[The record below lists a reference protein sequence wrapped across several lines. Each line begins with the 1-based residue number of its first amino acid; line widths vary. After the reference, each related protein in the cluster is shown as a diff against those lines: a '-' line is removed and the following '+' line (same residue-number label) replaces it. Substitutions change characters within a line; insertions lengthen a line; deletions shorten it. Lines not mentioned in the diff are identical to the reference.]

1 MNRLILIGNGF
12 DLAHGMK
19 TSYRDFILDYL
30 INVFKHT
37 KQNGA
42 YEDALLKVEFNNQNS
57 EWANPGLNFDDWSIS
72 NFVKYVDGPSHQAQ
86 DAFRRPITIY
96 RYEFIFVSKSKLIKI
111 LLTKCDEYNW
121 VDIENEYYMILCQL
135 SSDNK
140 LDKIS
145 ELNEQFEY
153 LQQLLQ
159 DYLRK
164 IEKKFVEEDCNSF
177 FKSYLVDKLTEIASL
192 PEEQIKAVGTDKSKL
207 KPEKILIL
215 NFNYTITISDYLDSI
230 KKIIPETKVI
240 NIHGKIYD
248 EENPI
253 IFGYG
258 DEEETNYATLEKFDE
273 CLRFV
278 KTYRYSRTH
287 NYQNFIDFVNSD
299 TFEVYVV
306 GHSCGLS
313 DKTLLSEVFN
323 NKNCFKVKLLTYNK
337 KVDAIIKIES
347 TDYIEKTYQIGRVFK
362 EKSQM
367 RRKLIPFSTS
377 DLLIIRKAPL

>member
-30 INVFKHT
+30 KNVFKQA

-42 YEDALLKVEFNNQNS
+42 YEDDLVLVKVNPNIYEY
-57 EWANPGLNFDDWSIS
+57 ANPGLDFDNWPIANFA
-72 NFVKYVDGPSHQAQ
+72 KYIDGPTFQTRNFFNEYVTAHK
-86 DAFRRPITIY
+86 
-96 RYEFIFVSKSKLIKI
+96 YEFIFQNKSELIKI
-111 LLTKCDEYNW
+111 LIKKCDDYNW
-121 VDIENEYYMILCQL
+121 VDVENEYYLLLCKL
-135 SSDNK
+135 SSENK

-145 ELNEQFEY
+145 ELNEQFKY

-164 IEKKFVEEDCNSF
+164 IEKKFVDDDCDSF
-177 FKSYLVDKLTEIASL
+177 FKSYLVDKLTEIANL
-192 PEEQIKAVGTDKSKL
+192 PEEQIRALGKHTSKL
-207 KPEKILIL
+207 KPAKILIL

-230 KKIIPETKVI
+230 QKIIPETKI
-240 NIHGKIYD
+240 MNIHGKIDD

-258 DEEETNYATLEKFDE
+258 DEEETNYATLEKYDE

-299 TFEVYVV
+299 TFEVYVA

-323 NKNCFKVKLLTYNK
+323 NKNCYKLKLLTYNK
-337 KVDAIIKIES
+337 KGDSIIKIES

-362 EKSQM
+362 EKSEM
-367 RRKLIPFSTS
+367 RRKLIPFNVA
-377 DLLIIRKAPL
+377 DLLTIRKKP